1 MLLAVREAVNMSS
14 LGNNFNKAML
24 DYIVDQAKYSNS
36 KEEIVLQTLNLRA
49 EKNIALKLVPELQ

>member
-36 KEEIVLQTLNLRA
+36 KEEIVFQTLNLSEQIKMRA
-49 EKNIALKLVPELQ
+49 EKQML